1 MNENMSIEMKR
12 LDDLMVENNRLGMK
26 RLEIILNKIEH
37 DIHLW
42 NMEGMKRASGY
53 SANLEVGFA

>member
-26 RLEIILNKIEH
+26 RLEIILNNIEH

-42 NMEGMKRASGY
+42 NMEGMKHASGY
-53 SANLEVGFA
+53 TANLEVGFA

>member
-1 MNENMSIEMKR
+1 MKR

-42 NMEGMKRASGY
+42 NMEGMKHASGY
-53 SANLEVGFA
+53 TANLEVGFA